1 MAELV
6 NMAEQFQGLP
16 MSELIGGPLM
26 AVCEAQTNLAKSTA
40 LYIKEIGL
48 QELPVMDSSSPPQPL
63 TVPDPSDSSKTIP
76 VTELKT
82 RQVDFS
88 YKQPMESLET
98 GTDGEPL
105 KRDASG
111 ARSTDDAATPTGTLS
126 QSEVSVSA
134 PLLAILPIPALLI
147 QDVEVEF
154 NMEVKSSAT
163 NKSSQDASA
172 STSASFGWGPFSASV
187 QGSISSHKEQTRKSD
202 NSAKYHVKVTA
213 KQADTPEGLSKIL
226 DMLSKSIT
234 PHTVKPAE
242 TP

>member
-26 AVCEAQTNLAKSTA
+26 SVCEAQTNLAKSTA
-40 LYIKEIGL
+40 QYIREVGL
-48 QELPVMDSSSPPQPL
+48 QEIPVLDATGNPVTTTDADGN
-63 TVPDPSDSSKTIP
+63 TVP

-88 YKQPMESLET
+88 YKQPMDDMET
-98 GTDGEPL
+98 EDDGSGNMVPKGT
-105 KRDASG
+105 G
-111 ARSTDDAATPTGTLS
+111 AGSPTGTLS

-134 PLLAILPIPALLI
+134 PLLAILPIPALLV

-202 NSAKYHVKVTA
+202 NSAKYHVKVSA

-242 TP
+242 TA

>member
-26 AVCEAQTNLAKSTA
+26 AVCDAQTNLAKSTA
-40 LYIKEIGL
+40 QYIKEIGL

-63 TVPDPSDSSKTIP
+63 MAPDPSGALTIP

-105 KRDASG
+105 KLDANG
-111 ARSTDDAATPTGTLS
+111 APSTDAAATPTGTLS

-234 PHTVKPAE
+234 PHTVKAAE
-242 TP
+242 TT